1 MRYLDTG
8 AIHEH
13 QALDAYA
20 LDESFQT
27 VPNQAYSLHLTGV
40 IPADKE
46 DDWDPRVHDQ
56 VTKELNKWTEKEN
69 NIIYE
74 ANVLFSLRN
83 TIVVDI
89 MRLVNLSRG
98 VVHCSLKTFLSKK
111 CHGLLDSN
119 SRKNVIDMAKN
130 EGEVALMNLIV
141 ASDLIFF
148 I

>member
-1 MRYLDTG
+1 M
-8 AIHEH
+8 
-13 QALDAYA
+13 
-20 LDESFQT
+20 
-27 VPNQAYSLHLTGV
+27 TGV